1 MEKRTT
7 TQKRMTPPKIRPKY
21 EMPTV
26 VTYSK
31 DEILKQMGPAR
42 GGSINT
48 LAPDAI
54 RPQYRRREN
63 ANRGSIFRRE
73 SIFRRSIFDIDEDG
87 Q

>member
-1 MEKRTT
+1 MEKQGIP
-7 TQKRMTPPKIRPKY
+7 QKRRPKY

-31 DEILKQMGPAR
+31 DEILERMGPAR
-42 GGSINT
+42 GGSFDPN
-48 LAPDAI
+48 APDAI

-63 ANRGSIFRRE
+63 ANRQSIFRRE
-73 SIFRRSIFDIDEDG
+73 SIFRRSIFDSDEDG